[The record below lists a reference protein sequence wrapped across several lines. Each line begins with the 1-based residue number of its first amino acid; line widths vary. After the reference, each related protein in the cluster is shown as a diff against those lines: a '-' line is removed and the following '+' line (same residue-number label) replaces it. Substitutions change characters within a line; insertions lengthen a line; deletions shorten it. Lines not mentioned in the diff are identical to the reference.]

1 MAYLPVS
8 VNVPRFLSKEQLL
21 GAAGTAGGL
30 VFSDYLAASII
41 SRIGWTG
48 GMALA
53 AASAGKIGLGVA
65 MYYGASKMTGG
76 AQTMLGLASVG
87 CVASVLID
95 VVRYVWPMISTPSAR
110 LGASFRGVGRFAAPA
125 GMVSTA
131 GVIRAGPPA
140 GIRVRAET
148 PAAYS
153 LGGF

>member
-53 AASAGKIGLGVA
+53 AASAGKIGLGVL
-65 MYYGASKMTGG
+65 MYYGASKMAGG
-76 AQTMLGLASVG
+76 AQTLLGLASVG

-110 LGASFRGVGRFAAPA
+110 LGASFRGVGRPA
-125 GMVSTA
+125 VSTAGTA
-131 GVIRAGPPA
+131 GVIRAGAPA

-148 PAAYS
+148 PSAYS